1 MQFDALFSS
10 EEYSMFLNLVDFVN
24 PLDRGIS
31 RSKNN
36 ENKSIS
42 GRRLVTMMLSDIVH
56 SLETTTRDDRKMVN
70 AIHSNHMIHEKAST
84 KHTRLVLDLVTH
96 LLLLL
101 RERIL
106 MQFIMDLTRLLKHFK
121 ATAILTLTTSAS
133 DQSLISKLASI
144 LDGVLEMRLK
154 EDSQSLPVR
163 SFRVRHLKGAYSDP
177 RWIHFRISATG
188 NVIFSREQSAL
199 RGGTVELTCTLCAK
213 PIIGTPL
220 VRSDFVFDS
229 KECIDIFQRL
239 EYAYGSKI
247 SDKGLPSEAFDASFF
262 FIDMVGLS
270 DPTLSV
276 KNQVHKIEI
285 LNELIRSCDAFR
297 KVSAGKKV
305 ILSSGDGMAIGFLS
319 KLEIPLELS
328 IQLHGKLR
336 EYNEEKSAAE
346 ELGVRIGL
354 ASGPVFTVAD
364 LNNVQNIWGPG
375 IIHARRVMDAGD
387 KGHILISENLAD
399 VLLSLKDE
407 YRQVISLVS
416 NQYKIK
422 HVQKIKLYTAY
433 SDNFGNP
440 QIPAKVVSNK

>member
-1 MQFDALFSS
+1 
-10 EEYSMFLNLVDFVN
+10 
-24 PLDRGIS
+24 
-31 RSKNN
+31 
-36 ENKSIS
+36 
-42 GRRLVTMMLSDIVH
+42 
-56 SLETTTRDDRKMVN
+56 
-70 AIHSNHMIHEKAST
+70 
-84 KHTRLVLDLVTH
+84 
-96 LLLLL
+96 
-101 RERIL
+101 
-106 MQFIMDLTRLLKHFK
+106 
-121 ATAILTLTTSAS
+121 
-133 DQSLISKLASI
+133 
-144 LDGVLEMRLK
+144 MRLK

-163 SFRVRHLKGAYSDP
+163 SFRVRYLKGAYSEP

-188 NVIFSREQSAL
+188 NIIFNREQRAL
-199 RGGTVELTCTLCAK
+199 RGGTAELTCTLCAK

-220 VRSDFVFDS
+220 VRSDFIFDS
-229 KECIDIFQRL
+229 KECIEIFQRL
-239 EYAYGSKI
+239 ENAYGSKI
-247 SDKGLPSEAFDASFF
+247 SDTGLPSEAFDASFF

-270 DPTLSV
+270 DPSLSV
-276 KNQVHKIEI
+276 KNQVRKIEI

-375 IIHARRVMDAGD
+375 IILARRVMDAGD
-387 KGHILISENLAD
+387 KGHILISENLAEI
-399 VLLSLKDE
+399 LLSLKDE
-407 YRQVISLVS
+407 YRQVIRLVS
-416 NQYKIK
+416 NRFKIK
-422 HVQKIKLYTAY
+422 HGQKIKLYTAY

-440 QIPAKVVSNK
+440 EIPAKVVSNK